1 MSESG
6 KQSNDKPAKKHT
18 SPTKGRSPHADKR
31 GGGLEAKKTK
41 QKAAAEG
48 NPVPAAEHHKPD
60 HDSNRDE
67 HPTSE
72 INTMEVHHHPDLKHK
87 RKPIKEYLLEGLMI
101 FIAVMMGF
109 VAENIREAI
118 DNSDQAKHLT
128 EQLVHDLQADTA
140 QLNYINGNETLI
152 VKYNDTLFNLLQ
164 QPLGKVDTKHLQKLT
179 AKSHSMWLF
188 HPSAGAI
195 AAIKNQLHLRQFSN
209 SELINYF
216 SKYERHIELLHIAQD
231 INLQYQRTYLDPF
244 TTQHF
249 TPANL
254 VAAFD
259 STGHPTTQMR
269 NLTQT
274 DLDQLATDM
283 VMIRLITK
291 EMVIDNRMVRAD
303 AIDLLQ
309 YVKKQYDVDGK

>member
-1 MSESG
+1 MSDNG
-6 KQSNDKPAKKHT
+6 QQSNDKPAKKTT
-18 SPTKGRSPHADKR
+18 SRAKGHSPGADKQ
-31 GGGLEAKKTK
+31 GGGLKAKRPK
-41 QKAAAEG
+41 QKAAPQV
-48 NPVPAAEHHKPD
+48 NPVPATEYHKSEID
-60 HDSNRDE
+60 

-72 INTMEVHHHPDLKHK
+72 IKTMEVAHHPQLEHK
-87 RKPIKEYLLEGLMI
+87 PKPFKEYLLEGFMI

-109 VAENIREAI
+109 IAENIREAI

-140 QLNYINGNETLI
+140 QLNYINSNETLMY
-152 VKYNDTLFNLLQ
+152 KYNDTLFTMLQ
-164 QPLGKVDTKHLQKLT
+164 QPLAKVDTRHLQKLI

-195 AAIKNQLHLRQFSN
+195 AAIKNQLHLKQFSN

-216 SKYERHIELLHIAQD
+216 SKYERHIELLQLTQD

-259 STGHPTTQMR
+259 GHPTAQMR
-269 NLTQT
+269 NLTQP

-291 EMVIDNRMVRAD
+291 QMVTDNRMVKAD
-303 AIDLLQ
+303 AVDLLQ
-309 YVKKQYDVDGK
+309 YVGKQYDIDGK